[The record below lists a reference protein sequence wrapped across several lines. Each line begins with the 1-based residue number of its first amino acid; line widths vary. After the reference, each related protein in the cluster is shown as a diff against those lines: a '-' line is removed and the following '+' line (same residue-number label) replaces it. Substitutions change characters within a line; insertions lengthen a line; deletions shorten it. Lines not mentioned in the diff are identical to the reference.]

1 MRIILSPAKKMR
13 VDPDSLAYVST
24 PAFLA
29 RAEEILR
36 WMRTLSYAEAKRL
49 WACNDKI
56 AEENYSRLQEM
67 DLQNTA
73 MLTPAILSYDGIAF
87 QYMAP
92 AVFEDGQF
100 DYVQEHLRI
109 LSGFYGVLKP
119 MDGVTPYR
127 LEMSAKGTS
136 FASQAK
142 AKVAG
147 TGNLYEYW
155 GDALYNE
162 VRDDSGIIINLAS
175 KEYSRCI
182 EKYLQPEDRFITCI
196 FGELENDRVVQ
207 KGVYAKM
214 ARGDMVRFVAEH
226 QIEDPEMLKTYDRM
240 HYHFSA
246 ERSSEAEYVFI
257 RENKKGRTSQ

>member
-1 MRIILSPAKKMR
+1 MRIIISPAKKMR
-13 VDPDSLAYVST
+13 IDTDSLPIQGL
-24 PAFLA
+24 PAFLP
-29 RAEEILR
+29 RTEELCRILQS
-36 WMRTLSYAEAKRL
+36 MSDAALKKL
-49 WACNDKI
+49 WKCNDQI
-56 AEENYSRLQEM
+56 AALNIQRLQNM
-67 DLQNTA
+67 DLHQR
-73 MLTPAILSYDGIAF
+73 LPPAVLAYEGIQY

-92 AVFEDGQF
+92 SVFTDQAF

-109 LSGFYGVLKP
+109 LSGFYGVLNP

-127 LEMSAKGTS
+127 LEM
-136 FASQAK
+136 QAK

-182 EKYLQPEDRFITCI
+182 EKYLQPEDRLITCI
-196 FGELENDRVVQ
+196 FGELENGRVVQ

-240 HYHFSA
+240 YYHFSA
-246 ERSSEAEYVFI
+246 ERSSETEYVFI
-257 RENKKGRTSQ
+257 RENRKS

>member
-1 MRIILSPAKKMR
+1 MRIILAPAKKMR
-13 VDPDSLAYVST
+13 ADPDSLASVST
-24 PAFLA
+24 PVFLSK
-29 RAEEILR
+29 AEEILS
-36 WMRTLSYAEAKRL
+36 WMRVLSYAEAKRL

-56 AEENYSRLQEM
+56 AKENYSRLPEM

-100 DYVQEHLRI
+100 DYIQEHLRI

-119 MDGVTPYR
+119 MDGVMPYR
-127 LEMSAKGTS
+127 LEM
-136 FASQAK
+136 QAK

-155 GDALYNE
+155 RDTLYKE
-162 VRDDSGIIINLAS
+162 VLDDSGVIINLAS

-196 FGELENDRVVQ
+196 FGELEDGRIAQ

-214 ARGDMVRFVAEH
+214 ARGDMVRFMAEY
-226 QIEDPEMLKTYDRM
+226 QIENPEILKTYDRM

-246 ERSSEAEYVFI
+246 EHSSETEYVFV
-257 RENKKGRTSQ
+257 RENKRS

>member
-13 VDPDSLAYVST
+13 VYPDSLASVST
-24 PAFLA
+24 PVFLSK
-29 RAEEILR
+29 AEEILC
-36 WMRTLSYAEAKRL
+36 WMRTLSYAEIKRL

-56 AEENYSRLQEM
+56 AEENYVRLQEM
-67 DLQNTA
+67 NLQNTA
-73 MLTPAILSYDGIAF
+73 MLTPSILSYDGIAF

-127 LEMSAKGTS
+127 LEM
-136 FASQAK
+136 QAK

-147 TGNLYEYW
+147 TSNLYEYW
-155 GDALYNE
+155 GDTLYSE
-162 VRDDSGIIINLAS
+162 VRDDSGVIINLAS

-182 EKYLQPEDRFITCI
+182 EKYLHPEDRFITCI
-196 FGELENDRVVQ
+196 FGELENGRVVQ

-214 ARGDMVRFVAEH
+214 VRGDMVRFMAEH
-226 QIEDPEMLKTYDRM
+226 QIEDPKMLKTYDRM

-257 RENKKGRTSQ
+257 RENKRS

>member
-1 MRIILSPAKKMR
+1 MRIILSPAKRMR
-13 VDPDSLAYVST
+13 VDSDNLASVST

-36 WMRTLSYAEAKRL
+36 WMRTLSYAEAKEL
-49 WACNDKI
+49 WACNDNI
-56 AEENYSRLQEM
+56 AKENYSRLQEM

-127 LEMSAKGTS
+127 LEM
-136 FASQAK
+136 QAK

-155 GDALYNE
+155 GDALYKE

-182 EKYLQPEDRFITCI
+182 EKCLHLEDRFITCI
-196 FGELENDRVVQ
+196 FGELEGDRVIQ

-214 ARGDMVRFVAEH
+214 ARGDMVRFMAEH
-226 QIEDPEMLKTYDRM
+226 QIENPEAIKAYDRM

-246 ERSSEAEYVFI
+246 ERSSETEYVFI
-257 RENKKGRTSQ
+257 RENRKS

>member
-1 MRIILSPAKKMR
+1 MRIIFSPAKKMR
-13 VDPDSLAYVST
+13 VDSDSLASVST
-24 PAFLA
+24 PVFLSKA
-29 RAEEILR
+29 AEILR
-36 WMRTLSYAEAKRL
+36 WMRTLSYAEVKKL
-49 WACNDKI
+49 WCCNDKI
-56 AEENYSRLQEM
+56 AEENYARLQEM
-67 DLQNTA
+67 DLDSNA
-73 MLTPAILSYDGIAF
+73 SRTPAILSYDGIAF

-100 DYVQEHLRI
+100 DYVQGHLRI

-127 LEMSAKGTS
+127 LEM
-136 FASQAK
+136 QAK

-147 TGNLYEYW
+147 TENLYEYW
-155 GDALYNE
+155 GDVLYRE
-162 VRDDSGIIINLAS
+162 VCDDPEGQASRRSGVIINLAS

-196 FGELENDRVVQ
+196 FGDLEDGRVVQ

-214 ARGDMVRFVAEH
+214 ARGDMVRFMAEH
-226 QIEDPEMLKTYDRM
+226 QIEDPEDIRVYDRM

-246 ERSSEAEYVFI
+246 ERSSKTEYVFI
-257 RENKKGRTSQ
+257 RENMKS

>member
-13 VDPDSLAYVST
+13 IDPDSLASAST

-92 AVFEDGQF
+92 VVFEDGQY

-109 LSGFYGVLKP
+109 LSGFYGVLNP

-127 LEMSAKGTS
+127 LEM
-136 FASQAK
+136 QAK

-155 GDALYNE
+155 GDALYKE

-182 EKYLQPEDRFITCI
+182 EKYLQPQDRFITCI
-196 FGELENDRVVQ
+196 FGELEGGRVIQ

-214 ARGDMVRFVAEH
+214 ARGDMVRFMAEH